1 MIVHCVIY
9 ILVVAF
15 LLLRALLSLQTGG
28 ESSRC
33 RATFGAQDSDQDLYY
48 PAVQ

>member
-33 RATFGAQDSDQDLYY
+33 RATFEAQDSDQDLYY